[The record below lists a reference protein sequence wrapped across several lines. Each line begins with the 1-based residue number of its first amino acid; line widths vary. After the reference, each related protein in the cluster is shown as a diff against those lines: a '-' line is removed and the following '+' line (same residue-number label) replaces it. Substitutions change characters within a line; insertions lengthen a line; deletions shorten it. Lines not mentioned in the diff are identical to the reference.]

1 MSGLMTFY
9 KKSHHEQYKVC
20 DDEVAERVGFEPRYR
35 EVQLISSFIKCV
47 SGLVRI
53 FYAETPKKSGV
64 SGKLECVGKCAKI
77 RIFGKNCGKNGKN
90 NV

>member
-35 EVQLISSFIKCV
+35 EVQLISSLLVSVSTYGRFVSV
-47 SGLVRI
+47 SGRLV
-53 FYAETPKKSGV
+53 
-64 SGKLECVGKCAKI
+64 
-77 RIFGKNCGKNGKN
+77 
-90 NV
+90 

>member
-35 EVQLISSFIKCV
+35 EVQLISSALSFDRFSAV
-47 SGLVRI
+47 LSQHL
-53 FYAETPKKSGV
+53 
-64 SGKLECVGKCAKI
+64 
-77 RIFGKNCGKNGKN
+77 
-90 NV
+90 